1 MIFRI
6 ICIFLGLKPKNMKII
21 YCLLIIIVFSACGN
35 KKAAIVE
42 EIKKTKNEL
51 AAAKIKH
58 DDYRYAATHL
68 KMYEQAPSSQKNII
82 KETVDTDRQ
91 RLSGESSEIVGDYK
105 KLDSIALIWESKV
118 RSYTN
123 SLDSLE
129 LELKKY

>member
-1 MIFRI
+1 
-6 ICIFLGLKPKNMKII
+6 MKII

>member
-1 MIFRI
+1 
-6 ICIFLGLKPKNMKII
+6 MKII
-21 YCLLIIIVFSACGN
+21 YCLLVIIVFSACGN
-35 KKAAIVE
+35 KKAEIVE

-91 RLSGESSEIVGDYK
+91 RLSGESSEIVGDSK
-105 KLDSIALIWESKV
+105 KLDSVALIWENKV
-118 RSYTN
+118 RSYT
-123 SLDSLE
+123 SQLDSLE